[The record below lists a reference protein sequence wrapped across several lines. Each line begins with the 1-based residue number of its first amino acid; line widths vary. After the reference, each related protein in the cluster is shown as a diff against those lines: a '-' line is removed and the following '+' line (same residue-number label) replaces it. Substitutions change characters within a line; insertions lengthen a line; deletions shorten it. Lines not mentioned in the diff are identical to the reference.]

1 MTISGGTGN
10 SKVYQKTNLAVVS
23 NVPSTNKVSTE
34 ESSNETSPNE
44 ASNKASIEKSANAS
58 ATEESA
64 NETSPNK
71 ASNKTST
78 EESSNETSTDVASSR
93 VSHRA
98 ERKANKS
105 TNSFWD
111 NLKLSKLKEEFKKK
125 TTVEYAEALVARAE
139 ADNESEQLEVAERS
153 ILEFA
158 VNNAQHFLLEKIFDF
173 DVKSSA
179 EPKKKQDYSDVTDL
193 LKMVYEALTV
203 KQRNTRTSR
212 LSSMRRPKSSDGQH
226 QARADSANQTAEIPK
241 PKKKEKF
248 VRRTK
253 HVQRKVAVPLDVKE
267 VMPVRSDL
275 RKQKQV
281 KLSQQIKPKVP
292 GDCNDEENLQL
303 GENQD
308 SGEKSRS
315 NVTTDGAWTLVVS
328 ANDLL
333 HNLNT
338 EEVMTMHLLKA
349 EKYVRGTTD
358 LETLFDSLSRALSSN
373 KRSKKEEELKQEV
386 DCSLPLIV
394 RAENLLKYCR
404 LHFKKLGDTLWYF
417 NSSTETESRPLYVLV
432 SLLKK
437 SELDLLAELKKTRDE
452 SSYEELDEMLQM
464 IGEELKENMAEFYL
478 DQDLESSINE
488 TKTDRKQESRKD
500 ENNSSSDAAKE
511 NQKVDL
517 AKNLEK
523 ERKSKQDLARSLEK
537 EKDDLTKNLEKE
549 RKSKQELTK
558 SLEKEKEAKDDLAK
572 NLEKEKKLKQD
583 LAKKLGKEQKHNSE
597 LVASLEA
604 ANEENSRLKDSLKS
618 EVRAKQELQVT
629 LREKEREKKELIE
642 MIEKKE
648 KESVEQNWTK
658 NVPKTGYKT
667 SGEKTRIT

>member
-1 MTISGGTGN
+1 
-10 SKVYQKTNLAVVS
+10 
-23 NVPSTNKVSTE
+23 
-34 ESSNETSPNE
+34 
-44 ASNKASIEKSANAS
+44 
-58 ATEESA
+58 
-64 NETSPNK
+64 
-71 ASNKTST
+71 
-78 EESSNETSTDVASSR
+78 
-93 VSHRA
+93 
-98 ERKANKS
+98 
-105 TNSFWD
+105 
-111 NLKLSKLKEEFKKK
+111 
-125 TTVEYAEALVARAE
+125 
-139 ADNESEQLEVAERS
+139 
-153 ILEFA
+153 
-158 VNNAQHFLLEKIFDF
+158 
-173 DVKSSA
+173 
-179 EPKKKQDYSDVTDL
+179 
-193 LKMVYEALTV
+193 
-203 KQRNTRTSR
+203 
-212 LSSMRRPKSSDGQH
+212 
-226 QARADSANQTAEIPK
+226 
-241 PKKKEKF
+241 
-248 VRRTK
+248 
-253 HVQRKVAVPLDVKE
+253 
-267 VMPVRSDL
+267 
-275 RKQKQV
+275 V

-292 GDCNDEENLQL
+292 GDCTDEENLQL

-338 EEVMTMHLLKA
+338 EEAMTMHLLKA

-373 KRSKKEEELKQEV
+373 KRSKKEEELNQEV

-452 SSYEELDEMLQM
+452 SSYEELDEMLQK
-464 IGEELKENMAEFYL
+464 IGEELKEKMAEFYL

-523 ERKSKQDLARSLEK
+523 ERKLKQDLARSLEK

-572 NLEKEKKLKQD
+572 NLEKERKLKQD

-618 EVRAKQELQVT
+618 EGRAKQELQVT

-658 NVPKTGYKT
+658 NVPKTGYKA
-667 SGEKTRIT
+667 SGEKTRITSFFLIASLTNETTFALLMEICTTD